1 MSISICPISLCS
13 KKFKNETAT
22 KKHVKQ
28 EHSEGEISINI
39 FNLRGM
45 IDQFDD
51 DSTICRNVIE
61 ALIDDVNFLQ
71 EIETEMHVAE
81 MDLICDWAQ

>member
-1 MSISICPISLCS
+1 MSICPISLCS
-13 KKFKNETAT
+13 KKFKNKTAT
-22 KKHVKQ
+22 KKHVKK

-39 FNLRGM
+39 FNLHGM

-51 DSTICRNVIE
+51 DPVIGRDVIE

-71 EIETEMHVAE
+71 EIETEIQVAE